1 MSQLL
6 LQDANIR
13 RRLDANEDRAVV
25 RSRSRT
31 PATPDSAH
39 TRRRSATIL
48 SQVFTVAIILVLWVG
63 WLNRDDN
70 GLTPDGGVGYWLGIT
85 GSSLMLVLL
94 LYPLRK
100 RVRALRVIGTIA
112 FWFRTHMVLGVL
124 GPVLVLWHA
133 NFHLGSINSSVALVT
148 MLVVAA
154 SGIVGRYLHS
164 KIHLDLYG
172 RKAKAREVFA
182 NADDELSG
190 LVSADP
196 RAAGR
201 VIAGLNAFARLGTAT
216 PKGLLAGLGLLLVIG
231 WQGAVVRK
239 RLVALA
245 RHAIAVDGKRC
256 GRSKKIQSQRLARV
270 TDFVTQHIGAAQK
283 AATFAFYERLF
294 RLWHVL
300 HVPLFILLVIVALI
314 HVFAAHFF

>member
-6 LQDANIR
+6 VEDFNNRPRDSNEHRSRVRAPAPAESTGTRPWSANITSK
-13 RRLDANEDRAVV
+13 A
-25 RSRSRT
+25 
-31 PATPDSAH
+31 
-39 TRRRSATIL
+39 
-48 SQVFTVAIILVLWVG
+48 FTVAIVIALWVG

-70 GLTPDGGVGYWLGIT
+70 GLTPVSGIGYWLGIA
-85 GSSLMLVLL
+85 GSSLMLILL

-100 RVRALRVIGTIA
+100 RMRALRVIGTIT
-112 FWFRTHMVLGVL
+112 FWFRAHMILGVL

-133 NFHLGSINSSVALVT
+133 NFHLGSINSSVALLT
-148 MLVVAA
+148 TLVVAA

-172 RKAKAREVFA
+172 RKAKAREVLA
-182 NADDELSG
+182 NADDALSG
-190 LVSADP
+190 LIRADP
-196 RAAGR
+196 RAANR
-201 VIAGLNAFARLGTAT
+201 VIAGLNAFAQLGTAN
-216 PKGLLAGLGLLLVIG
+216 PRGLLTGLCLLLVTN
-231 WQGAVVRK
+231 WQGAVARK

-245 RHAIAVDGKRC
+245 RPVIAVEGERR
-256 GRSKKIQSQRLARV
+256 GWSKKIRSRQLARI
-270 TDFVTQHIGAAQK
+270 TDFVTQQISAAKK
-283 AATFAFYERLF
+283 AANFAFYERLF